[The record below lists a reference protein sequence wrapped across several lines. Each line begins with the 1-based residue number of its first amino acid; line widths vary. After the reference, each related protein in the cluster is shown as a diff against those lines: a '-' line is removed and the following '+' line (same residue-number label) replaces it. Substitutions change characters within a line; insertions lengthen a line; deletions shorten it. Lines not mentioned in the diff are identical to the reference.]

1 MPSSPR
7 DWSPTICD
15 HTAPPSVFLGSNA
28 GMSAGD
34 GRTSERRIRISQR
47 GGGSADATAQ
57 EPRLRAEILVHPRGC
72 LQHQRPTSS
81 HFSLNAPRASRCGDG
96 HLADHRRSS
105 LKIPEPPTLRTRP
118 HGNVT
123 IPSQGGNRARYDDGV
138 LAIHSAAPIRV
149 SIGRVLHA
157 LFREHDGAENEA
169 SAPEHHAQAVFT
181 SSTFMF
187 CALRCFER

>member
-138 LAIHSAAPIRV
+138 LAIIARRRSASRSAESFTRSFANMTAQKMKRQRRNTTLRLSSPRRP
-149 SIGRVLHA
+149 SCSA
-157 LFREHDGAENEA
+157 L
-169 SAPEHHAQAVFT
+169 
-181 SSTFMF
+181 
-187 CALRCFER
+187 